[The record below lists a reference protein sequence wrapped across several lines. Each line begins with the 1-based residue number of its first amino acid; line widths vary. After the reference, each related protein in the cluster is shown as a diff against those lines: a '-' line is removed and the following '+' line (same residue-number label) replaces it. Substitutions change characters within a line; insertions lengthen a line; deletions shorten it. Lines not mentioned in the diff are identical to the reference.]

1 MEERVAPHA
10 TGGATSSGAAR
21 AAKASGLGSK
31 GKTGAAM
38 VSFGDERLEELK
50 TT

>member
-1 MEERVAPHA
+1 MAPHA
-10 TGGATSSGAAR
+10 TGGASEAGR

>member
-1 MEERVAPHA
+1 MAPHA
-10 TGGATSSGAAR
+10 TGGASGAAR
-21 AAKASGLGSK
+21 GSGLGSK

-38 VSFGDERLEELK
+38 VSFGDERLEEVK